1 MNIQEE
7 VSRRVRN
14 GINALKSELRAGGV
28 DPFTLDQISIT
39 ETDKGIII
47 TCPDGV
53 PNEEESR
60 VLNDLAKGVK
70 TPDTDKVINEF
81 IDDLTG
87 AALSEPVA
95 RRRKASKQDDG
106 DAE

>member
-7 VSRRVRN
+7 VARRVRN

-60 VLNDLAKGVK
+60 VLNDLA
-70 TPDTDKVINEF
+70 DE
-81 IDDLTG
+81 IDEATG
-87 AALSEPVA
+87 AKLSEPVA
-95 RRRKASKQDDG
+95 RKRKASKQDDG